1 MSEKEEK
8 KENEL
13 DEFGKQDEGE
23 YGCGPIGGSAF
34 GCLNNVGFFT
44 VMLSIAVMLQAGTS
58 TVLYLYYTVC
68 PIWNWID
75 RAPNRGGRE
84 SHIYVF

>member
-1 MSEKEEK
+1 MTEKEEK
-8 KENEL
+8 KEKEL

-23 YGCGPIGGSAF
+23 YGCGPIGGSLF

-58 TVLYLYYTVC
+58 TV
-68 PIWNWID
+68 
-75 RAPNRGGRE
+75 
-84 SHIYVF
+84 